1 MARLT
6 PAAVLLDGG
15 GVLVL
20 PHRQLVA
27 AALDRAGVR
36 VDPAAVPAAHYG
48 AVRALDAGTPGTS
61 EPGYMA
67 ALCRALGIAAAS
79 MAAAVSALERLAD
92 RAASGEI
99 LWSEPASGVA
109 ATLQTLHAAGTPVV
123 VVTNSD
129 GHGEEN
135 LRDAGICQVG
145 AGRGA
150 PIAAVIDSTAVGH
163 AKPDPAIFA
172 VALARAGVN
181 ADDVV
186 HVGDMVSTD
195 IAGAEA
201 TGITAIH
208 LDPARRCRE
217 HGHRH
222 IRSLGGLWRHI
233 AVKG

>member
-6 PAAVLLDGG
+6 ARAVLLDGG

-20 PHRQLVA
+20 PHRRLVA
-27 AALDRAGVR
+27 AALHHAGVTI
-36 VDPAAVPAAHYG
+36 DPAAVPAAHYR
-48 AVRALDAGTPGTS
+48 AVRVLDAGAPGSS
-61 EPGYMA
+61 EPGYMP
-67 ALCRALGIAAAS
+67 ALCRALGVAAARV
-79 MAAAVSALERLAD
+79 AAAVAALERAAD

-99 LWSEPASGVA
+99 LWSEPAPGVP
-109 ATLQTLHAAGTPVV
+109 ATLNRLHVAGTPVL

-150 PIAAVIDSTAVGH
+150 PIAAVIDSTEVGC

-172 VALARAGVN
+172 LALSRAG
-181 ADDVV
+181 ASAGEVV

-195 IAGAEA
+195 VAGAQA
-201 TGITAIH
+201 AGIAAIH
-208 LDPARRCRE
+208 FDPARRCRASE
-217 HGHRH
+217 HRH

-233 AVKG
+233 ATV